1 MKGGEGKVEDEA
13 LGQAQKNRRYGEAS
27 VVIQM
32 KAPAKVNL
40 YLGVHE
46 LLDERGYH
54 RVDTIMAGINV
65 YDEVCIEPANKLS
78 VLCDPPANFPQEKN
92 TAYKA
97 ARLLGKAVGKDP
109 KVRIT
114 IKKGIPEQGGLGG
127 SSTDAATVLLAIC
140 KMWDMNPREQPVV
153 EVAKKVGA
161 DVPFFL
167 NPVTS
172 LYTGAGDTLA
182 EKYPE
187 APSLPM
193 VVVRAPGPG
202 VSTKAAYDEFD
213 AGHVNAGG
221 YERMRES
228 LIKGTILDVANSIE
242 NNLGEIACRINPA
255 ARTARGWL
263 RGRKGVLSCEVSGS
277 GSCVFGICESLE
289 AASLVAEEAEEQS
302 GWWAVAAQTLNGED
316 V

>member
-1 MKGGEGKVEDEA
+1 MA
-13 LGQAQKNRRYGEAS
+13 
-27 VVIQM
+27 IHM

-46 LLDERGYH
+46 QLDRRGYH

-65 YDEVCIEPANKLS
+65 YDEVSLEPANQLS
-78 VLCDPPANFPQEKN
+78 VACNPPANFPQEKN

-97 ARLLGKAVGKDP
+97 ALLLGKAVGKDP
-109 KVRIT
+109 KVSIT
-114 IKKGIPEQGGLGG
+114 INKGIPEQGGLGG
-127 SSTDAATVLLAIC
+127 SSTDAATALLAMC
-140 KMWDMNPREQPVV
+140 QMWDMGPQEQPVV

-187 APSLPM
+187 APNLPI

-202 VSTKAAYDEFD
+202 VNTKDAYAAFD
-213 AGHVNAGG
+213 AKHVQAGS

-228 LIKGTILDVANSIE
+228 LIKGTIFDVANSVE
-242 NNLGEIACRINPA
+242 NNLGEVACRINPA
-255 ARTARGWL
+255 ARIAKEWL
-263 RGRKGVLSCEVSGS
+263 EGREGVLSCEVSGS
-277 GSCVFGICESLE
+277 GSCAFGICETPE
-289 AASLVAEEAEEQS
+289 AASFVAAQAQKKP
-302 GWWAVAAQTLNGED
+302 GWWAAAAQTLG
-316 V
+316 